1 VNEAQSPHI
10 DPRAYPDR
18 PYLAV
23 SAVVVRDGRLLVV
36 RRARQP
42 ALGLFTLPG
51 GGVEAGE
58 TLHEAVIRE
67 VQEET
72 GLSIAPVGLA
82 GHREVLIRD
91 KDGRTARHFVILAF
105 AARWLAGEPVL
116 NEELAESRWI
126 APAELESLKTTEG
139 LGEIV
144 RAALALLAAS

>member
-1 VNEAQSPHI
+1 
-10 DPRAYPDR
+10 
-18 PYLAV
+18 
-23 SAVVVRDGRLLVV
+23 
-36 RRARQP
+36 
-42 ALGLFTLPG
+42 
-51 GGVEAGE
+51 
-58 TLHEAVIRE
+58 E

-91 KDGRTARHFVILAF
+91 KDARVARHFVILAF

-126 APAELESLKTTEG
+126 APSELETLKTTEG

-144 RAALALLAAS
+144 RAALALLAAP